1 MNLTY
6 RLERNGY
13 VIMNNGVDWIVQNG
27 YIPYQKGTIKES
39 AQSHIDAIIQSH
51 NDAIANEQAA
61 QQDLAT
67 IAQLQQQILSQQ
79 EQIDALV
86 LAQLMQGGS
95 L

>member
-6 RLERNGY
+6 RLEGIGY
-13 VIMNNGVDWIVQNG
+13 VIMNHGVDWFIQDTYV
-27 YIPYQKGTIKES
+27 PFPRETIEES
-39 AQSHIDAIIQSH
+39 AQAHIDDIIAKAQEAVQEAI
-51 NDAIANEQAA
+51 
-61 QQDLAT
+61 T
-67 IAQLQQQILSQQ
+67 IEQLQQQILSQQ